1 MDALMNVNG
10 LQKAFETKHGTVR
23 AVRGVDFT
31 IRRGRTTAIVGESGC
46 GKTTVLRMLLGL
58 LSADEGNVIYEG
70 RPVGHPD
77 GIGLRDFRCEVG
89 VVFQNPYSSLDPRMR
104 VRDIVAEPLRAAG
117 WSRSDTADRVVELLE
132 AVGLVAEHAARFPH
146 EFSGGQRQ
154 RIAIARALALEPKL
168 LLLDEPT
175 SALDV
180 SVQAQILNL
189 LSDLQAR
196 LGLTYLFITHDLA
209 VVEHM
214 ADDILVMYM
223 GQVVE
228 DGQVEAVFGAP
239 SHPYTAAL
247 IGAIPRVS
255 GRGRPVLQA
264 LEGEI
269 PSPLALPDGCA
280 FASRCPRVKN
290 DCTVSEPV
298 LSERVISAEDVRRT
312 RCFHPL
318 GES

>member
-1 MDALMNVNG
+1 MDTLLKADG
-10 LQKAFETKHGTVR
+10 LKKSFETRHGVVQ
-23 AVRGVDFT
+23 AIRGVDFT
-31 IRRGRTTAIVGESGC
+31 IRTGRTTAIVGESGC

-58 LSADEGNVIYEG
+58 LSADEGTVAYQG
-70 RPVGHPD
+70 RPVD
-77 GIGLRDFRCEVG
+77 RASGIDLRAFRSEVG

-104 VRDIVAEPLRAAG
+104 VRDIIAEPMRAAG
-117 WSRSDTADRVVELLE
+117 WNGADIRHRVGELLG
-132 AVGLVAEHAARFPH
+132 AVGLVAEHASRFPH

-189 LSDLQAR
+189 LSDLQSR
-196 LGLTYLFITHDLA
+196 LGLTYLLITHDLA

-223 GQVVE
+223 GQIVE
-228 DGQVEAVFGAP
+228 DGPVEEVFRVP

-255 GRGRPVLQA
+255 GLGRPVLRA
-264 LEGEI
+264 LEGDI
-269 PSPLALPDGCA
+269 PSPLALPAGCA
-280 FASRCPRVKN
+280 FASRCPDVRS
-290 DCTVSEPV
+290 DCSASEPD
-298 LSERVISAEDVRRT
+298 LTEGNARKT

-318 GES
+318 GEPER